1 MTFRP
6 LIDLRSTTI
15 RKAFLLNA
23 IVLAAVATVSV
34 ELRRYLDVKKETKG
48 LTEVQKMGLTMIGT
62 FVIGILIYILTRL
75 IFGYG
80 EGLLA
85 SPPFSRKLL

>member
-6 LIDLRSTTI
+6 IIDLRSTTI

-23 IVLAAVATVSV
+23 IVLATVATVSI
-34 ELRRYLDVKKETKG
+34 ELRRYLDIRKETKG

-62 FVIGILIYILTRL
+62 FVMGLLIYILTRL